1 MEFPNTFI
9 RLYLCMDRRNEKMR
23 KKRIG
28 SLLLVLFVLHLIP
41 NIAFGKE
48 NSFNHITKE
57 DVAAAFPGYTLR
69 SFGSYNPEDEVYACY
84 SRIDNGKLYV
94 KRAIF
99 FPHLEQPIVSDLSPV
114 PLSHTLLERIN
125 DDDFDSLLSIQ
136 SGDSLFKVE
145 DALNTGIV
153 PVTNNILAAVLQAQA
168 LILLTEDAKGIRYI
182 EVVTETDGE
191 YMVSTSPKMP
201 DDLWLDA
208 SNSGEGGIFLT
219 WNDLDHCAIYTLH
232 GDGNWYLNWAQVRK
246 DQYFDFSV
254 LFFGV
259 CDEAVN
265 PGTTDGIAIGS
276 FINSALL
283 EARLDALPGNQDEL
297 CRALNREHWAVV
309 HSINESAQST
319 LYESQN
325 SNSTIVGEIFT
336 GTPVQIL
343 GSSNEWCQVMIGL
356 DGNLTGWMNK
366 NQLVFG
372 DDMDNVSCRFPQKVL
387 MDEYDPDAFLSS
399 NVGLS
404 ILGDIWIIGTIG
416 DEYYVILSS
425 LGETAIAPQKWFWD
439 GRG

>member
-1 MEFPNTFI
+1 M
-9 RLYLCMDRRNEKMR
+9 
-23 KKRIG
+23 
-28 SLLLVLFVLHLIP
+28 
-41 NIAFGKE
+41 
-48 NSFNHITKE
+48 
-57 DVAAAFPGYTLR
+57 
-69 SFGSYNPEDEVYACY
+69 
-84 SRIDNGKLYV
+84 
-94 KRAIF
+94 
-99 FPHLEQPIVSDLSPV
+99 
-114 PLSHTLLERIN
+114 
-125 DDDFDSLLSIQ
+125 
-136 SGDSLFKVE
+136 
-145 DALNTGIV
+145 
-153 PVTNNILAAVLQAQA
+153 
-168 LILLTEDAKGIRYI
+168 
-182 EVVTETDGE
+182 
-191 YMVSTSPKMP
+191 
-201 DDLWLDA
+201 
-208 SNSGEGGIFLT
+208 
-219 WNDLDHCAIYTLH
+219 
-232 GDGNWYLNWAQVRK
+232 
-246 DQYFDFSV
+246 
-254 LFFGV
+254 
-259 CDEAVN
+259 N

-404 ILGDIWIIGTIG
+404 ILGRC
-416 DEYYVILSS
+416 V
-425 LGETAIAPQKWFWD
+425 
-439 GRG
+439 